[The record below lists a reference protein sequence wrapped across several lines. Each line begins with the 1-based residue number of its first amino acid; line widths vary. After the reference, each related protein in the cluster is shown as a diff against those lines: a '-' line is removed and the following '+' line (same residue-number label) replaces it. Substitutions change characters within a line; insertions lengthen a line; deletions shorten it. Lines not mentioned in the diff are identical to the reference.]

1 MLNQGTFLQI
11 GNFFLTWPLSSRDK
25 LKKNIIWVIM
35 PLRTWGTYHLN
46 YRNTNHIDYG
56 QNVGSL
62 AKTPPKKR
70 NAEVGLVPG
79 GKYRVYVGADAQA
92 PQNSWVIFVYN
103 FGQCLML
110 VGVVVTQRA
119 YPSINKQGSDKAK
132 YIHNSLNLA
141 QGQKIRPTNLYLFLA
156 L

>member
-1 MLNQGTFLQI
+1 
-11 GNFFLTWPLSSRDK
+11 
-25 LKKNIIWVIM
+25 M

-103 FGQCLML
+103 YWIVPN
-110 VGVVVTQRA
+110 VGRGRSNTEGV
-119 YPSINKQGSDKAK
+119 
-132 YIHNSLNLA
+132 SLY
-141 QGQKIRPTNLYLFLA
+141 K
-156 L
+156 